1 MSDSYELIFCV
12 SKGGTKSSGAA
23 GDGKSTAVF
32 EVPKKISGYAVGYE
46 KNTLEVS
53 KQTNAC
59 TARCGE
65 QFDIKNAT
73 SKHNCIDVNSLFSSV

>member
-23 GDGKSTAVF
+23 GDGKSIVF
-32 EVPKKISGYAVGYE
+32 EVSKKTSGYAASYE
-46 KNTLEVS
+46 KNTLQVS

-65 QFDIKNAT
+65 QFDIRSAT
-73 SKHNCIDVNSLFSSV
+73 SKHKCIDVNSLFSSV

>member
-1 MSDSYELIFCV
+1 MSNSYELIFCV

-23 GDGKSTAVF
+23 GGGKSTVF
-32 EVPKKISGYAVGYE
+32 EVLKKISGYAASYE

-53 KQTNAC
+53 KQINAC
-59 TARCGE
+59 AARCGE

>member
-1 MSDSYELIFCV
+1 MSDSHELIFFV

-23 GDGKSTAVF
+23 GDGKSTVF
-32 EVPKKISGYAVGYE
+32 EVSKKISEYAASYE

-65 QFDIKNAT
+65 QFDITSAT